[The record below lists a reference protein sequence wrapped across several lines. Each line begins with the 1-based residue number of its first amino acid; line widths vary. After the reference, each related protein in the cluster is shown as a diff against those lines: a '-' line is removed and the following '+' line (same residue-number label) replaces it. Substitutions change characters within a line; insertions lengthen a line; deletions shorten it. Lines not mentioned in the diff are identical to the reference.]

1 MKSIMVG
8 LTLLIITTVTWACVH
23 INIADGD
30 VYDSNTVTG
39 IEIEEEQDAN
49 NED

>member
-1 MKSIMVG
+1 MKW
-8 LTLLIITTVTWACVH
+8 LIIALGIVLLAWTACVH
-23 INIADGD
+23 INISDGD
-30 VYDSNTVTG
+30 IDDSNTVTG